1 LEDWGAQ
8 VCGLLVDI
16 IYHRTTKP
24 QWRGIMMDGRR
35 HATQHL
41 AEGMASVVE
50 LRALEQGYYK
60 GPYYG
65 KQFLTVAKS
74 LLNQS
79 INMRTPSADGC
90 DIGGFK

>member
-1 LEDWGAQ
+1 
-8 VCGLLVDI
+8 
-16 IYHRTTKP
+16 
-24 QWRGIMMDGRR
+24 
-35 HATQHL
+35 
-41 AEGMASVVE
+41 VVE

-79 INMRTPSADGC
+79 INMRMPSTDGC
-90 DIGGFK
+90 DMAGFK